1 MFTSS
6 IIIIHLSSFYLFLF
20 FWHMN
25 SILCVKVY
33 ISNYF
38 VYRVFSPVKRNQKNA
53 CILNSIWDCCLISV
67 ELKSGLCVCSL
78 MSEPW
83 VSCSLCFDSLN
94 HNSGRSI
101 SRAVRSPP
109 SCHIRPNRT
118 GFLLKGRNI
127 ITIPLFCCC
136 KHPFPTHSPPQAL
149 FPFSIINLP
158 APHPRVYLSE
168 PVGPFSLMKHQSLP

>member
-136 KHPFPTHSPPQAL
+136 KHPFPTHSPLKL
-149 FPFSIINLP
+149 FSRFPLSTCP
-158 APHPRVYLSE
+158 PHIPEFICRNPSARF
-168 PVGPFSLMKHQSLP
+168 P